1 MLNHLSKGF
10 GLLITLFQAIACVK
24 LPLTPTKQ
32 YYFVYPIIFLV
43 YSFVN
48 IVCVDL
54 NCLYSCDLCIA
65 FMLLKISILFAC
77 FVFWSDFI
85 SYQHI

>member
-10 GLLITLFQAIACVK
+10 GLLITLFQTVACVK

-54 NCLYSCDLCIA
+54 NCCVFTAVICVLLLC
-65 FMLLKISILFAC
+65 F
-77 FVFWSDFI
+77 
-85 SYQHI
+85 